1 MGEKTVKN
9 NGSMRENMHQLIQV
23 QSPARFVKLTGNM
36 GFCNQF
42 FIKPS
47 MAVLPIEI
55 SESHERSE
63 DLVYSF
69 SSTSG
74 FDSEHAFNKII
85 DLLSELKDITSGQN
99 APIQN
104 NTVLRDQIIN
114 QLKNEVLRS
123 RTNLTTQQIKNLEV
137 VSSNNFDEKT
147 LTDILRSLLES
158 AKKKSDEK
166 SPLTNGEQGKT
177 SKKNRTP
184 AKKIA
189 EDYFKILKNVRNY
202 SKVVEDIH
210 NRVIRKNAI
219 NPVGEKKSD
228 QEIFN
233 KHEKIAKNKIKN
245 FKYISDEINEIL
257 NPKIIEEIQES
268 FEKNVVNKISK
279 LSPIIKLQS
288 KISELSIMS
297 NVTEIMDR
305 ILERSV
311 PKVLR
316 TNTKLINKIVDKS
329 EIKELKE
336 NVVAYQQQYENE
348 RVVHQRSLDRVYN
361 DIRKV
366 YSAKTFS
373 QNVFEV
379 LKSSRFRNVNFEE
392 AIKKNLLKVTAK
404 NEVVNRIKSIY
415 EKQIQKENIRRTVDK
430 TKFVNRENIEVLSNE
445 ERSAVDEVVD
455 FVHHRPSHGERFRRN
470 TDRII
475 NRIQNVYERQIQE
488 ENAKKFINKTRFINK
503 ENVKTLDVEERE
515 AVDEIVKL
523 RRKNRSV
530 ERNFYNKTSVID
542 KIFNDVKFKNTNYK
556 TVLDN
561 IDLISNKFREEKNVL
576 KRIFASH
583 LINSE
588 NANIVNQVLKINNLM
603 AKNQKLTTLNKSYL
617 ITENEFKF
625 KPVYLR
631 DKIIK
636 GEEIENI
643 VEKNVKK
650 VLAPSTF
657 TQNLFKK
664 KIKLKRIFASHLINS
679 ENADIVNQV
688 LKINKLMAKNQK
700 LTTLNKS
707 YLITENEFKFKPVYL
722 RDKIIKGEEIENIV
736 EKNVKKV
743 LAPSIFTQSSFK
755 TKVKDVYRDI
765 VAPKIIKHVKNDDFS
780 RKVYAIHKSV
790 TSPTERLLDYAD
802 SRYIVYKEEPKVIQK
817 EAEPVPEKPKKSNA
831 TIKGK
836 NDALR
841 SKVISQQEKI
851 DTKSIE
857 KSIMAKTL
865 SRNDVEMMI
874 DSRLGGINI
883 EAISRA
889 VINKV
894 ESKIRLN
901 NKRTGVF

>member
-1 MGEKTVKN
+1 MMGEKTVKN
-9 NGSMRENMHQLIQV
+9 NGAMRENTHKLIQV
-23 QSPARFVKLTGNM
+23 QSPASFAKLTGNM

-47 MAVLPIEI
+47 MTVLPVES
-55 SESHERSE
+55 SESYDRSE
-63 DLVYSF
+63 DLVYSS

-74 FDSEHAFNKII
+74 FDSEHAFNTII
-85 DLLSELKDITSGQN
+85 DLLSELKAVTSGQN

-104 NTVLRDQIIN
+104 NTVLRDQIVN

-166 SPLTNGEQGKT
+166 SPLKNEAQGEA

-189 EDYFKILKNVRNY
+189 EDYFKVLKNVRNY

-210 NRVIRKNAI
+210 NRVIRKNTI

-228 QEIFN
+228 QEIST
-233 KHEKIAKNKIKN
+233 KHEKPAKNKIKN
-245 FKYISDEINEIL
+245 LKYISDEINEIL

-316 TNTKLINKIVDKS
+316 THTKLINKIVDKS

-336 NVVAYQQQYENE
+336 NVVAHQQQYEND
-348 RVVHQRSLDRVYN
+348 RAVHQRSLDRVYN

-366 YSAKTFS
+366 YNTKTFS

-379 LKSSRFRNVNFEE
+379 LKSSKFKNVNFEE

-404 NEVVNRIKSIY
+404 NEVVNRIKNIY
-415 EKQIQKENIRRTVDK
+415 EKQIQKENVHRTVDK
-430 TKFVNRENIEVLSNE
+430 TTFVNRENIEVLSTE

-455 FVHHRPSHGERFRRN
+455 FVHHKPSHGERFRRN

-475 NRIQNVYERQIQE
+475 NRIQNVYEKQIQE
-488 ENAKKFINKTRFINK
+488 ENTQRFINKTRFINK
-503 ENVKTLDVEERE
+503 ENVETLDVEERE

-530 ERNFYNKTSVID
+530 ERNFYHETSIANKILS
-542 KIFNDVKFKNTNYK
+542 DVKFKNTNYK

-588 NANIVNQVLKINNLM
+588 NANIVNQVLKINRLM
-603 AKNQKLTTLNKSYL
+603 AKSQRLTTLNKSYL
-617 ITENEFKF
+617 ITENDLKF

-631 DKIIK
+631 DKIIQ
-636 GEEIENI
+636 GEEIENV
-643 VEKNVKK
+643 VERNVKK
-650 VLAPSTF
+650 VLTPS
-657 TQNLFKK
+657 
-664 KIKLKRIFASHLINS
+664 A
-679 ENADIVNQV
+679 
-688 LKINKLMAKNQK
+688 
-700 LTTLNKS
+700 
-707 YLITENEFKFKPVYL
+707 
-722 RDKIIKGEEIENIV
+722 
-736 EKNVKKV
+736 
-743 LAPSIFTQSSFK
+743 FTQSVFK
-755 TKVKDVYRDI
+755 TKVKDVYRNI
-765 VAPKIIKHVKNDDFS
+765 VAPKIIKHVKNDEFS
-780 RKVYAIHKSV
+780 RKVYAIHRNV
-790 TSPTERLLDYAD
+790 TSPTERVLDYAD
-802 SRYIVYKEEPKVIQK
+802 ARYMIYKEEPKIVQK
-817 EAEPVPEKPKKSNA
+817 ETEPVKKEPKKSGT
-831 TIKGK
+831 TIKGG
-836 NDALR
+836 NEALR
-841 SKVISQQEKI
+841 NKIIAKQEKI
-851 DTKSIE
+851 DTKSLE

-874 DSRLGGINI
+874 NSRLSGINI

-894 ESKIRLN
+894 ESKIKLN
-901 NKRTGVF
+901 NKRIGAF